1 MNMVPVG
8 EVHQSVYGA
17 VQLGYVFVESP
28 HLPDWKRLA
37 ADGIG
42 MAVAVDAPDLV
53 AFRTDAQARRL
64 IVSKSQQEDVALG
77 WHVDGPRALQ
87 TILRRLAAHRIPVE
101 EIAGEEAAMR
111 GVKRLWRFIGP
122 KRQRLELF
130 TEPVLETSGP
140 KLRNNGFVTGERG
153 LGHVAI
159 TSRNPQAM
167 IAFWREIFDAKV
179 SDHIEARISGVNLR
193 LTFLRVN
200 SRHHS
205 VAIAGTKGLAMDPF
219 ATKIQHLEMQ
229 VTTLDDISDA
239 FTRCRKLGFKIAM
252 SVGQHSNDRDVSF
265 YVVTPSGFYFELGW
279 SPSEHE
285 GDEWPEVVHKGIS
298 VWGHKPLDQTIG
310 DQLAQIRN
318 GVTSLF
324 RKEYLPY

>member
-1 MNMVPVG
+1 MSDISLISAP
-8 EVHQSVYGA
+8 QSVYGA
-17 VQLGYVFVESP
+17 VHLGYVLVESP
-28 HLPDWKRLA
+28 RLSDWKRLA
-37 ADGIG
+37 GDAIG
-42 MAVAVDAPDLV
+42 MAVAVDSPNLM
-53 AFRTDAQARRL
+53 AFRTDAHARRL
-64 IVSKSQQEDVALG
+64 IISRSPQEDVALG
-77 WHVDGPRALQ
+77 WEIDGPAALE
-87 TILRRLAAHRIPVE
+87 TILRRLADRRISVE
-101 EIAGEEAAMR
+101 EIGGEEAALR
-111 GVKRLWRFIGP
+111 GVERLWRFIGP
-122 KRQRLELF
+122 KRQRFELF
-130 TEPVLETSGP
+130 TEPLLQAAKP
-140 KLRNNGFVTGERG
+140 QLRNNGFVTGERG

-159 TSRNPQAM
+159 TSRNPKAM

-193 LTFLRVN
+193 MTFLRVN

-229 VTTLDDISDA
+229 VTTLDDVSDA
-239 FTRCRKLGFKIAM
+239 FTRSRKLGFKIAM
-252 SVGQHSNDRDVSF
+252 SVGQHTNDRDVSF

-279 SPSEHE
+279 SPSEDE
-285 GDEWPEVVHKGIS
+285 GEHWPEVVHRGIS

-324 RKEYLPY
+324 RKEYLPF

>member
-1 MNMVPVG
+1 MDMVPLSSVQ
-8 EVHQSVYGA
+8 QSVYGA
-17 VQLGYVFVESP
+17 VHLGYALVESP
-28 HLPDWKRLA
+28 HLSDWKRLA

-42 MAVAVDAPDLV
+42 MAVAADAPDLI
-53 AFRTDAQARRL
+53 AFRTDAHARRL
-64 IVSKSQQEDVALG
+64 IVSKSGQEDVVLG
-77 WHVDGPRALQ
+77 WQVDGLAALQ
-87 TILRRLAAHRIPVE
+87 TILRRLAAHRISVQ
-101 EIAGEEAAMR
+101 EIAGDEAAIR

-130 TEPVLETSGP
+130 TDPVLEAAEP
-140 KLRNNGFVTGERG
+140 KLGNKGFITGERG

-167 IAFWREIFDAKV
+167 IAFWREIFDAKI
-179 SDHIEARISGVNLR
+179 SDYIEARISGVNLR

-205 VAIAGTKGLAMDPF
+205 IAIAGTKGLAMDPF
-219 ATKIQHLEMQ
+219 TTRIQHLEMQ
-229 VTTLDDISDA
+229 VTTLDDVSDA

-279 SPSEHE
+279 SPSEDE
-285 GDEWPEVVHKGIS
+285 GEDWPEVVHNGIS

-318 GVTSLF
+318 GISSLF
-324 RKEYLPY
+324 RKEYMPF